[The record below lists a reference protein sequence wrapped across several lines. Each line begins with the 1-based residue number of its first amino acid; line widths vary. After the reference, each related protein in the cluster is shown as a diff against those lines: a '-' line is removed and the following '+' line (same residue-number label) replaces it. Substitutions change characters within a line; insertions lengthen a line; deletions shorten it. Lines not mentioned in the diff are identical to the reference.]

1 MSLRTIFSVVLLS
14 VFTSLGTTFLAS
26 KFSSG
31 DNSLTSIQ
39 VSQLDL
45 ASLQERINELEQDLR
60 VSASAGQLQQ
70 PNLNSPSPALLV
82 RGQTDIEGEVEDSA
96 EGNEQV
102 RLADDFR
109 SRPVVA
115 RERDVRRQNLVQGG
129 FTVEEA
135 DWVLQQES
143 DVQLDSL
150 FTQYEAR
157 KKQTDLNR
165 ENGIQAPTRNEQLKA
180 KLGLDYYERYLEAN
194 GYSTSINIG
203 SVLRGSPG
211 ENAGLQ
217 AGDQILYY
225 GGERVF
231 NIRELNGLTL
241 LGEPGQSVLIEL
253 ERDGAPMQLTI
264 PRGPIGIMSGRR
276 GRNRF

>member
-45 ASLQERINELEQDLR
+45 ASLQERINELEQDRR

-96 EGNEQV
+96 EGNEQA

-157 KKQTDLNR
+157 KKQTDL
-165 ENGIQAPTRNEQLKA
+165 
-180 KLGLDYYERYLEAN
+180 
-194 GYSTSINIG
+194 
-203 SVLRGSPG
+203 
-211 ENAGLQ
+211 
-217 AGDQILYY
+217 
-225 GGERVF
+225 
-231 NIRELNGLTL
+231 
-241 LGEPGQSVLIEL
+241 LIPQ
-253 ERDGAPMQLTI
+253 R
-264 PRGPIGIMSGRR
+264 S
-276 GRNRF
+276 F

>member
-45 ASLQERINELEQDLR
+45 ASLQERINELEQDRR

-96 EGNEQV
+96 EGNEQA